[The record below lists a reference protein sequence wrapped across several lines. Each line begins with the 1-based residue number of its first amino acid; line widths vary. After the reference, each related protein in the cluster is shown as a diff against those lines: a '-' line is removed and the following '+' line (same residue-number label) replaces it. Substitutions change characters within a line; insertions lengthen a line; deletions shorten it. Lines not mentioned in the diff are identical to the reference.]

1 VTVHLSIL
9 MLLPLAGAVVGLL
22 LPAMLAR
29 WAALAGAVLALAYAI
44 VAVADFDSAARGLQF
59 VTNDSWI
66 SELGIRWK
74 LGLDGL
80 NLFLVLLACVLWVA
94 STIWASLREWE
105 RPKLFFFWLG
115 GAQSAVL
122 GCLMVQDVALFVLFF
137 DLMLMPF
144 YFLMGQWGS
153 GDRVRATIKMIIYT
167 FAGSLLML
175 SAAIALGVLSAGGDQ
190 SVTFEITALAD
201 RTLPK
206 GSQEWIFVFFA
217 LAFLVKMPLFPLHGW
232 MPDAYRSMPLPVLA
246 VFSGVLSKIAAY
258 GFLRIVLPLMPDA
271 TVHFQ
276 EIVLLIAVAS
286 ILYGSVMAFTTTQMR
301 LVLGYSSVAQLGFIV
316 LGIFALNEQGSQGS
330 VLQMVNHGL
339 VVAPAFFVVA
349 LLAERIGSEDLRDMG
364 GLALRAPVLAAM
376 ALIVTF
382 AVLAIPGS
390 SNFIGEFMILLGT
403 FESKI
408 VYAFVASAGMVLAS
422 VYALRLFIRQFHN
435 NRGAERVE
443 SRELSFRDGLVLV
456 PLVAAI
462 VAFALY
468 PQLALHRSEQS
479 VTQSVAAAKALGAGG
494 EAAAASR
501 EATP

>member
-1 VTVHLSIL
+1 
-9 MLLPLAGAVVGLL
+9 
-22 LPAMLAR
+22 
-29 WAALAGAVLALAYAI
+29 
-44 VAVADFDSAARGLQF
+44 
-59 VTNDSWI
+59 
-66 SELGIRWK
+66 
-74 LGLDGL
+74 
-80 NLFLVLLACVLWVA
+80 
-94 STIWASLREWE
+94 
-105 RPKLFFFWLG
+105 
-115 GAQSAVL
+115 
-122 GCLMVQDVALFVLFF
+122 
-137 DLMLMPF
+137 
-144 YFLMGQWGS
+144 
-153 GDRVRATIKMIIYT
+153 MIIYT
-167 FAGSLLML
+167 FVGSLLML

-190 SVTFEITALAD
+190 SVTFEISALAQ

-206 GSQEWIFVFFA
+206 GTQEWIFVFFA
-217 LAFLVKMPLFPLHGW
+217 AAFLVKMPLFPLHGW

-246 VFSGVLSKIAAY
+246 VFSGVLSKVAAY

-271 TVHFQ
+271 SVHFQ
-276 EIVLLIAVAS
+276 EVVLLIAVAS
-286 ILYGSVMAFTTTQMR
+286 ILYGSAMAFTTTQMR
-301 LVLGYSSVAQLGFIV
+301 LVLGYSSIAQLGFIV
-316 LGIFALNEQGSQGS
+316 LGVFALDPEGRGAQGAL
-330 VLQMVNHGL
+330 LQMINHGL

-349 LLAERIGSEDLRDMG
+349 LLAERVGSEDLRDMG
-364 GLALRAPVLAAM
+364 GLALRAPVLATM

-435 NRGAERVE
+435 NRGVERVE

-468 PQLALHRSEQS
+468 PQLALHRSERS
-479 VTQSVAAAKALGAGG
+479 VTQSVAAAKSLAGGG
-494 EAAAASR
+494 EAAAVGR